1 MLNICWIDDCYN
13 LKLKM
18 RQTMRR
24 LTFLLLSFCFLLGT
38 AIAQNNRT
46 ISGTVKNEQGAPV
59 SNASVVVKGTTI
71 GTNTNDKGEFSL
83 SVPASAKRLVISS
96 LNFESTEVAIGSA
109 PIGVTL
115 VASAGDLDEVVVS
128 VPYGTIKK
136 TAFTGSAGTVT
147 AATISKQQVTS
158 VTRVLEGLIPGVQA
172 TNGGGAP
179 GSGAAIR
186 LRGIGSVN
194 ASSEPLYV
202 VNGVPYDG
210 SISAINSDE
219 IESVDVLKD
228 AAATNLYGSRAA
240 NGVIMITTKKGKK
253 GAAAITGSVRHSF
266 QTRGI
271 PEYDRVNSGEYY
283 ELFWEAYRN
292 SYVYGSGQTFAAA
305 GVNASNVLT
314 GTSGLVYNAYNV
326 PGNQLVNSTTGKLNP
341 NAQLLWDESWADALF
356 RNAQRTNASINI
368 SGATDKMDYFVS
380 GGYLNEEG
388 IAKFSGYQRYNFRT
402 TVNVQATEW
411 LKAGINFDGSSD
423 KRDGLFAGGTA
434 TSNPFYY
441 SRQMGPIYPVYQ
453 KNTTTGANIL
463 DANGQ
468 PVLDFGI
475 PTQMGSRPYAANS
488 NLLGSLAL
496 DVRGQKRFNG
506 NINPY
511 VEVKFLKDFSFKTT
525 LGLNYSEVDQ
535 LTYQNSQYGDA
546 VNVSGRATQTFAKQ
560 TSLTGNEILS
570 WNKNIKKHSIRA
582 LVGHENYEY
591 KYKELSATKTGFAY
605 PGFTALS
612 NAAVVE
618 SPPSSYEDIH
628 RIESYFGSVNYTL
641 DNKYLASA
649 SVRTDGSSR
658 FAAPVRWGNFYSFGA
673 GWRIS
678 QENFMKNVNWV
689 NELKLKASYGASGND
704 NLGSTSELYYQYIG
718 YYYADGFGNYAP
730 IIIPGVGSR
739 KPNPDLVWEANT
751 STNFG
756 LEFTLFKRRLQGSIE
771 IYDRR
776 SKDLIFDVPQG
787 PSSPLGSTQYQ
798 NIGESKNT
806 GIEIQLGYNAIRKKN
821 FDWRIDFNISS
832 FKNVIT
838 KLPPGQKE
846 VGIVNGTKKLTEGKS
861 IYDFWLRDFAGVDA
875 ATGLATYY
883 QDVLG
888 SNGKPTGQKLLTSD
902 ITKASYYYVGASA
915 IPKFQGG
922 FTNAF
927 RYKNFDLSI
936 LTTFSYGGYF
946 YDGNYQSIMHSGS
959 AGTHWSSD
967 IKARWQKPGDVT
979 NVPRL
984 QNATNQD
991 GASSRFLFDAS
1002 YLNIKNITLGYNL
1015 SASAAKKL
1023 HLKDL
1028 QFFVNVDNAMIFTAK
1043 KGGDPQQ
1050 SFNGTVSA
1058 AYPPFRTFT
1067 IGTTIKL

>member
-1 MLNICWIDDCYN
+1 
-13 LKLKM
+13 
-18 RQTMRR
+18 MRR
-24 LTFLLLSFCFLLGT
+24 LTFLFLSFCFLLGT

-115 VASAGDLDEVVVS
+115 VASAGDLGEVVVS

-172 TNGGGAP
+172 TNGGGSP

-194 ASSEPLYV
+194 ASSAPLYV

-253 GAAAITGSVRHSF
+253 GAAAITGSLRQSF

-283 ELFWEAYRN
+283 ELFWESYRN
-292 SYVYGSGQTFAAA
+292 SYVYGSGQTFASA
-305 GVNASNVLT
+305 GVQASNVLT

-326 PGNQLVNSTTGKLNP
+326 PGNQLVSSTTGKLNP

-356 RNAQRTNASINI
+356 RNAQRTNASISI

-402 TVNVQATEW
+402 TVNVQATDW

-506 NINPY
+506 NVNPY
-511 VEVKFLKDFSFKTT
+511 VEVKFLKDFTFKTT
-525 LGLNYSEVDQ
+525 LGLNFYEVDQ

-546 VNVSGRATQTFAKQ
+546 VNVSGRATQDFTKQ
-560 TSLTGNEILS
+560 TSLTANQVLS

-582 LVGHENYEY
+582 LAGHENYDY
-591 KYKELSATKTGFAY
+591 KSKALSATKTGFAY
-605 PGFTALS
+605 PGQTALN

-618 SPPSSYEDIH
+618 SPPSYSEDVQ

-649 SVRTDGSSR
+649 SLRTDGSSR

-678 QENFMKNVNWV
+678 QENFMKNVKWID
-689 NELKLKASYGASGND
+689 ELKLKASYGEAGND
-704 NLGSTSELYYQYIG
+704 NIGLFYQYKD
-718 YYYADGFGNYAP
+718 YYYADGFGNFAP
-730 IIIPGVGSR
+730 PTRVS
-739 KPNPDLVWEANT
+739 NPDLKWESNAALNY
-751 STNFG
+751 G
-756 LEFTLFKRRLQGSIE
+756 IEFTMFKRRLQGSIE
-771 IYDRR
+771 LYDRR
-776 SKDLIFDVPQG
+776 SKDLLFLVPL
-787 PSSPLGSTQYQ
+787 PPALGFSGGVYQ
-798 NIGESKNT
+798 NIGQSKNT
-806 GIEIQLGYNAIRKKN
+806 GIEFQIGYNAIRKKN

-832 FKNVIT
+832 FKNVLT
-838 KLPPGQKE
+838 ELPPAQK
-846 VGIVNGTKKLTEGKS
+846 VTGIVTGSKKLTEGKS
-861 IYDFWLRDFAGVDA
+861 IYDFWLREYAGVDA

-888 SNGKPTGQKLLTSD
+888 SDGKPNGSRVLTSD
-902 ITKASYYYVGASA
+902 ITKASFYYVGASA

-922 FTNAF
+922 LTNSF

-1015 SASAAKKL
+1015 SASAARKL

-1050 SFNGTVSA
+1050 SFDGTVNA

>member
-1 MLNICWIDDCYN
+1 
-13 LKLKM
+13 M
-18 RQTMRR
+18 RK
-24 LTFLLLSFCFLLGT
+24 LTFLLLSFCFSLGI
-38 AIAQNNRT
+38 AMAQNNRT
-46 ISGTVKNEQGAPV
+46 VSGTVKDEAGKPV
-59 SNASVVVKGTTI
+59 PNASVVVKGTTI
-71 GTNTNDKGEFSL
+71 GTNTNDKGDFTL
-83 SVPASAKRLVISS
+83 NGVPASAKRLVISS
-96 LNFESTEVAIGSA
+96 LNFEATEVAIGTS
-109 PIGVTL
+109 PIAVSLKAAT
-115 VASAGDLDEVVVS
+115 GDDLGEVVVS

-136 TAFTGSAGTVT
+136 TSFTGSSGTVT
-147 AATISKQQVTS
+147 AATIQKQQVTS

-194 ASSEPLYV
+194 ASAAPLYV

-210 SISAINSDE
+210 SISALNSDE

-253 GAAAITGSVRHSF
+253 GAASIVGSVRQSY
-266 QTRGI
+266 QSRAI
-271 PEYDRVNSGEYY
+271 PEYDRVNSAEYY
-283 ELFWEAYRN
+283 ELFWESYRN
-292 SYVYGSGQTFAAA
+292 SYVYGSGQTMAAA
-305 GVNASNVLT
+305 GVQASNVLT
-314 GTSGLVYNAYNV
+314 STSGLVYNAFNV
-326 PGNQLVNSTTGKLNP
+326 PGNQLVNATTGKLNP
-341 NAQLLWDESWADALF
+341 NAQLLWDESWSDALF
-356 RNAQRTNASINI
+356 RNAQRTNASINV

-402 TVNVQATEW
+402 TVNVQATDW
-411 LKAGINFDGSSD
+411 LKIGLNFDGASD
-423 KRDGLFAGGTA
+423 RRDGLFAGGTA
-434 TSNPFYY
+434 TSNPFFY

-488 NLLGSLAL
+488 NLLGTLAL

-511 VEVKFLKDFSFKTT
+511 AEIRFLKDFTFKTT
-525 LGLNYSEVDQ
+525 LGLNYFEVDQ
-535 LTYQNSQYGDA
+535 LTYQNSQFGDA
-546 VNVSGRATQTFAKQ
+546 ANVSGRATQSFEKQ
-560 TSLTGNEILS
+560 TSLTGNQVLS

-582 LVGHENYEY
+582 LVGHENYEFRT
-591 KYKELSATKTGFAY
+591 KSLSATKTGFAY
-605 PGFTALS
+605 PGQTALN

-618 SPPSSYEDIH
+618 SPPSSSEDFQ

-649 SVRTDGSSR
+649 SIRTDGSSR
-658 FAAPVRWGNFYSFGA
+658 FAAPVRWGNFYSFGV

-678 QENFMKNVNWV
+678 QENFMKNVKWIDD
-689 NELKLKASYGASGND
+689 LKLKASYGEAGND
-704 NLGSTSELYYQYIG
+704 NIGLFYQYRD
-718 YYYADGFGNYAP
+718 YYYADGFGNFAP
-730 IIIPGVGSR
+730 PTRVANPNLKWESNAALNYGV
-739 KPNPDLVWEANT
+739 
-751 STNFG
+751 
-756 LEFTLFKRRLQGSIE
+756 EFTMFKRRLQGSIE
-771 IYDRR
+771 LYDRR
-776 SKDLIFDVPQG
+776 SKDLLFLVPL
-787 PSSPLGSTQYQ
+787 PPALGFSGGVYQ
-798 NIGESKNT
+798 NIGQSKNT

-838 KLPPGQKE
+838 QLPPAQKE
-846 VGIVNGTKKLTEGKS
+846 TGIVRGSQKLSEGRN
-861 IYDFWLRDFAGVDA
+861 IYDFWLREYAGVDA

-888 SNGKPTGQKLLTSD
+888 SDGKPTGERLLTSD
-902 ITKASYYYVGASA
+902 ITRASFYYVGASA

-922 FTNAF
+922 LTNAF

-936 LTTFSYGGYF
+936 LTTFSYGGHF
-946 YDGNYQSIMHSGS
+946 YDGNYQSIMHSGN
-959 AGTHWSSD
+959 AGTHWHTD
-967 IKARWQKPGDVT
+967 IKNRWQKPGDIT

-1002 YLNIKNITLGYNL
+1002 YLNIKNVTLGYNL
-1015 SASAAKKL
+1015 TPAAARKL

-1028 QFFVNVDNAMIFTAK
+1028 QFFVNVDNAFIFTAK
-1043 KGGDPQQ
+1043 RGGDPQQ
-1050 SFNGTVSA
+1050 SFDGTVSA
-1058 AYPPFRTFT
+1058 GYPPFRTIT
-1067 IGTTIKL
+1067 LGTTIKL